1 MLQIITTSYI
11 KTKKLLLYRTSASR
25 RSGCHRPSHTNGH
38 GYMDGLTFHK
48 DYEYLFSILTNSNS
62 QHTIFTVIT
71 IIYDSVFR
79 IIENY

>member
-11 KTKKLLLYRTSASR
+11 KTKELLLYRTSASR
-25 RSGCHRPSHTNGH
+25 RSGCHTNGH